1 MSTGFAATVAG
12 FAHTLRGFAHTL
24 SRALSGAV
32 RTLLIGA
39 IGFYRVA
46 ISPFMAPR
54 CRFLPTCSDYAVQ
67 AIERHGALRGGWLA
81 VRRLARCH
89 PFHAGGIDEVPLQ
102 LSSRCRCRWPA
113 SMRDDPPVES

>member
-1 MSTGFAATVAG
+1 MSDGSAG
-12 FAHTLRGFAHTL
+12 AVG
-24 SRALSGAV
+24 RALSAV
-32 RTLLIGA
+32 VRMLLIGA
-39 IGFYRVA
+39 IGIYRVA
-46 ISPFMAPR
+46 ISPLLAPR

-81 VRRLARCH
+81 LRRLARCH
-89 PFHAGGIDEVPLQ
+89 PFHAGGIDEVPLH